1 MANFCTKC
9 GRKLIPGQPCICTQP
24 QAEETAGQNT
34 EQEQTVNNQSA
45 GYEQTSYEE
54 VHYEGADEKTTQ
66 SEMKAQAM
74 NFLSQALEMIKHPST
89 GFVKSVSNED
99 SKNGLILMGIEAIL
113 TGLYL
118 FVLLQ
123 KIVSTTVSAARGFL
137 GTSASSYA
145 QTPSVGQF
153 FVYGLILAAIVSLVI
168 AALVMGLMKGM
179 AGAEINWFQSCQIA
193 GMRSLGVSLGWILGI
208 LGLLVGMYQFALI
221 VVALGGLLGSIY
233 LIVALMSYP
242 NTKKDMIA
250 YVTLIVNLVAFIV
263 TFFILKEFVISA
275 AMSSGGSAGSIL
287 SNIL

>member
-9 GRKLIPGQPCICTQP
+9 GRKLIPGQPCICTQQ
-24 QAEETAGQNT
+24 QAEKTAKANEERKYT
-34 EQEQTVNNQSA
+34 N
-45 GYEQTSYEE
+45 YEE
-54 VHYEGADEKTTQ
+54 IEYEETEESAQ
-66 SEMKAQAM
+66 SDMKAQAM

-89 GFVKSVSNED
+89 GFVKSVSNEN

-123 KIVSTTVSAARGFL
+123 KVISTTVNAARGFL

-168 AALVMGLMKGM
+168 AALSMGLMKGM
-179 AGAEINWFQSCQIA
+179 AGAKINWFQSCQIA
-193 GMRSLGVSLGWILGI
+193 GMRSLGLSLGWIFGI
-208 LGLLVGMYQFALI
+208 LGLLIGMYQFALI
-221 VVALGGLLGSIY
+221 VVVLGSLLGSIY
-233 LIVALMSYP
+233 MIVALMSYP
-242 NTKKDMIA
+242 DTNKDMIA

-263 TFFILKEFVISA
+263 TFFILKEFIISA